1 MGQNQRDRSGS
12 SREQPEM
19 RSPDAKALGPLI
31 LSESSP
37 AQACHSNLSDGHKV
51 MTQATRSSMDDL
63 GPSKGMKHEI
73 STHFSETQVGPNEQ
87 DLKTVSDSLG
97 RQLRAIYGELVSA
110 PVPDRILDLLNRLQT
125 QDHASASGAKATDEE
140 TPL

>member
-37 AQACHSNLSDGHKV
+37 AQACHSNLSDGQKV

>member
-12 SREQPEM
+12 SGDQPEM
-19 RSPDAKALGPLI
+19 RSPDSKALGPLI

-37 AQACHSNLSDGHKV
+37 AQTCHSNLSDGHKV
-51 MTQATRSSMDDL
+51 MTRATRSSMDDL

>member
-37 AQACHSNLSDGHKV
+37 AQTCHSNLSDGQKV

-125 QDHASASGAKATDEE
+125 QDHAGASGAKATDEE

>member
-12 SREQPEM
+12 SGDQPEM
-19 RSPDAKALGPLI
+19 RSPDSKALGPLL

-37 AQACHSNLSDGHKV
+37 AQTCHSNLSDGHKV

>member
-1 MGQNQRDRSGS
+1 
-12 SREQPEM
+12 
-19 RSPDAKALGPLI
+19 
-31 LSESSP
+31 
-37 AQACHSNLSDGHKV
+37 
-51 MTQATRSSMDDL
+51 
-63 GPSKGMKHEI
+63 MKHEI

-87 DLKTVSDSLG
+87 DLKTVSDLLG

-125 QDHASASGAKATDEE
+125 QDHAGASGAKATDEE

>member
-12 SREQPEM
+12 SGDQPEM
-19 RSPDAKALGPLI
+19 RSPDSKALGPLV

-37 AQACHSNLSDGHKV
+37 AQTCHSNLSDGHKV

-125 QDHASASGAKATDEE
+125 QDHARASGAEATDEE